1 MTDETTEAETEATMP
16 DPNDVLAELH
26 ASAPRRVFGTT
37 IIAALAVLLIYLA
50 LWHPPESMLWRM
62 FLLFFG
68 CFAVFGALRLWQD
81 TSKVLELTSLE
92 LRERGGR
99 LLGPVSEMR
108 DVARGALALKPSNGF
123 SVTLTKSH
131 GFSWAPGLWWRLGK
145 KIGVGGVTSSQEAR
159 FMAEQI
165 AMLIAMRD
173 R

>member
-1 MTDETTEAETEATMP
+1 MADKLSDLLPKPEIPADDAI
-16 DPNDVLAELH
+16 LAELR
-26 ASAPRRVFGTT
+26 ASAPRRVFGAT

-68 CFAVFGALRLWQD
+68 CFAVFGTLRLWQD
-81 TSKVLELTSLE
+81 TMNVLELTPLE

-99 LLGPVSEMR
+99 VLAPVADMR

-123 SVTLTKSH
+123 SVSLAKSH
-131 GFSWAPGLWWRLGK
+131 GFGWAPGLWWRLGR

-159 FMAEQI
+159 YMAEQI
-165 AMLIAMRD
+165 AALIAARD
-173 R
+173 T